1 MLTMR
6 ICKYHTSGPYL
17 FTGFEN
23 KLVIRTVQIKC
34 DDFKRVFGLLL
45 PMLLYVSVGFS
56 QQSDISNRMT
66 ESQNDPQ
73 HYRNGG
79 VFINDSMQVSIL
91 SPVCKNSVLFI
102 FYKKP
107 FSVPVAALHKDLE
120 HNSLLQIHGNVLYN
134 FSYRSYIDTPFAQNN
149 LIQNLI
155 QTNVSFLVKNKYPVK
170 MTISNRNSN
179 SPYFKNV
186 TDVNIGY
193 SRRDLLENI
202 KENLKKNIQ
211 TKEDISSLK
220 TREQLYRAH
229 KSEAEQLQSWI
240 NAPAR
245 NQEIIE
251 EKERSLN
258 SNSLNHPA
266 KPGLF
271 AINNKVPA
279 VSDFTEAEKSF
290 FTMKEKKGAG
300 RNIWESLKSKSIDSA
315 KRLLNDTTQILLAQ
329 SKPKDSSCLEKI
341 NVKKKQLADLLKEL
355 NTEAANLKH
364 SKKLIQDSINQVKQ
378 QINGLRNSS
387 DLYAFMKQN
396 GLSKDSLSKAQKI
409 LLAIDEIGIGRTF
422 IDYSELTVKNISL
435 TGINI
440 EANPGNLYFAAAAG
454 KIDYLFRDFIL
465 KSDYSIPDQSLYL
478 LRAGIGKKEKNNF
491 IVSFYNGK
499 KSVLN
504 SSAAN
509 NSSSLQ
515 KVLGISLESRLALNA
530 NNYIIAEVA
539 KSSFNNAGIQPSSSD
554 LFKRAMDLNI
564 HTNEAYSIKLFSQN
578 PATDTKVTGYY
589 KKMGENFQSFNLY
602 PVNVNEASWMIRA
615 NQYFWKHKIS
625 IDAAVRKNDFLSS
638 LAIPSTFTTKTIFKS
653 IQASLRIRKFPFI
666 SVGYYPA
673 SQLSLTD
680 NNILTESQYNTLNA
694 VVSYSYQLNK
704 TSMNTNA
711 LFTRFYN
718 NSSDTGF
725 IYYNASSYTINHSIF
740 LNSFTLQSEFQAIDQ
755 KDLDMLSLSQ
765 SVSYQIKNAVS
776 IMAGLKWNKV
786 SRIKNLF
793 GAMAAMNIY
802 LKSIGTIQFNYD
814 KSFLPGY
821 NRTLKPVDIGRM
833 TFYRDF

>member
-1 MLTMR
+1 MVFSLTF
-6 ICKYHTSGPYL
+6 C
-17 FTGFEN
+17 
-23 KLVIRTVQIKC
+23 
-34 DDFKRVFGLLL
+34 
-45 PMLLYVSVGFS
+45 FS
-56 QQSDISNRMT
+56 QQNTKSIRGVHS
-66 ESQNDPQ
+66 ESLSGNL
-73 HYRNGG
+73 YLEG
-79 VFINDSMQVSIL
+79 VYINDSIKVFMPSNVCQKSIML
-91 SPVCKNSVLFI
+91 V
-102 FYKKP
+102 FYKEP
-107 FSVPVAALHKDLE
+107 SVVPSTVFHKDLNK
-120 HNSLLQIHGNVLYN
+120 HSLVQIHGNVLYN
-134 FSYRSYIDTPFAQNN
+134 FSYRSYIDTPFAQSD

-155 QTNVSFLVKNKYPVK
+155 QTNVSFLIKNKYPVK

-186 TDVNIGY
+186 TDINIGY
-193 SRRDLLENI
+193 SRNDLLGNI

-211 TKEDISSLK
+211 SKEDVSSLK
-220 TREQLYRAH
+220 TSEQLFRTHQLQAD
-229 KSEAEQLQSWI
+229 QLQSWI
-240 NAPAR
+240 SNPAR

-258 SNSLNHPA
+258 SNSLNHLA
-266 KPGLF
+266 KPGLSG
-271 AINNKVPA
+271 INNKVPA
-279 VSDFTEAEKSF
+279 LSDFTGKSL
-290 FTMKEKKGAG
+290 FTMKENKGAS
-300 RNIWESLKSKSIDSA
+300 RNIWESLKSKNIDSA
-315 KRLLNDTTQILLAQ
+315 KRLLNDSTQLLLTK
-329 SKPKDSSCLEKI
+329 SKPKDSTCIEKI
-341 NVKKKQLADLLKEL
+341 NVRKQQLAKLLKEL
-355 NTEAANLKH
+355 NSEGAALKQ
-364 SKKLIQDSINQVKQ
+364 SKKLLQDSINLIKQ
-378 QINGLRNSS
+378 QINGINNSV
-387 DLYAFMKQN
+387 DLYAFMKRN

-440 EANPGNLYFAAAAG
+440 EANPGNLYVAAAAG

-478 LRAGIGKKEKNNF
+478 VRAGVGKKEKNNF
-491 IVSFYNGK
+491 IASFYNGK

-504 SSAAN
+504 PSANN

-515 KVLGISLESRLALNA
+515 QVLGISLESRLVLDA

-539 KSSFNNAGIQPSSSD
+539 KSSFNNAGIQSSSSG
-554 LFKRAMDLNI
+554 LLKRALDLNT

-578 PATDTKVTGYY
+578 PATDTRVTAYY
-589 KKMGENFQSFNLY
+589 KKMGENFQSFNLF
-602 PVNVNEASWMIRA
+602 PINVNEASWMIRA
-615 NQYFWKHKIS
+615 NQYFWKRKIS

-638 LAIPSTFTTKTIFKS
+638 FAIPSTFTTKTIFKS
-653 IQASLRIRKFPFI
+653 IQASIRIRRLPFI

-673 SQLSLTD
+673 SQLSLTN
-680 NNILTESQYNTLNA
+680 NNILTESQYNTLNT

-725 IYYNASSYTINHSIF
+725 IYFNASSYTINHSIF
-740 LNSFTLQSEFQAIDQ
+740 LNSFMLQSEFQAINQ

-765 SVSYQIKNAVS
+765 SVSYQIKDAVS
-776 IMAGLKWNKV
+776 IMAALKWNRV

-793 GAMAAMNIY
+793 GATAAMSIY
-802 LKSIGTIQFNYD
+802 LKRIGTVQFNYD